1 MKRISLLIFFLVS
14 TVCLRAQTVESLD
27 ATFESA
33 RAEFDAIRKE
43 FADSA
48 DAALADYL
56 EYEARLFEEYEQF
69 RTEVMQTWGDTV
81 MVESSRKEWVEYS
94 VDRTSRTS
102 VDWEYGKV
110 DIEVLVDPSDDDA
123 TVRSKLETAVAELLA
138 SRGTTNSFNSS
149 LLPDDPVSDRP
160 LLEGQIDLSPYGVT
174 SYPVAEA
181 PKPFG
186 NKGAAPAPTRGATLD
201 LSRNRTSTTVKPSTT
216 VSMAEKVAQQEKFVE
231 QKKQE
236 EQKREELQKVMA
248 EVPAAVV
255 ASQTPV
261 VQTVN
266 TAEGTKKVVTITM
279 ELVEDHI
286 PKRAEKFKE
295 MVSRHSAA
303 YAVDAPLIYAIMEQ
317 ESSFNPVAQSWVPA
331 YGLMQLVP
339 KSGGRDAYRYV
350 HKTDAIPS
358 AEFLFDPD
366 NNIQLG
372 TGYLK
377 LLMSTTFKKVEDY
390 SCRMLCAIAAYN
402 TGAGNVSRAI
412 NGTTNISKA
421 IPTINTMTYDQL
433 FEHLKKSL
441 PHAETQDYIQ
451 KVTSKMEKYIK

>member
-1 MKRISLLIFFLVS
+1 MRRISLLVMFLVS

-236 EQKREELQKVMA
+236 EQKSGHHSHKENDINNRYFTE
-248 EVPAAVV
+248 P
-255 ASQTPV
+255 
-261 VQTVN
+261 
-266 TAEGTKKVVTITM
+266 TA
-279 ELVEDHI
+279 DS
-286 PKRAEKFKE
+286 
-295 MVSRHSAA
+295 SRC
-303 YAVDAPLIYAIMEQ
+303 Q
-317 ESSFNPVAQSWVPA
+317 
-331 YGLMQLVP
+331 
-339 KSGGRDAYRYV
+339 
-350 HKTDAIPS
+350 
-358 AEFLFDPD
+358 FLF
-366 NNIQLG
+366 L
-372 TGYLK
+372 T
-377 LLMSTTFKKVEDY
+377 
-390 SCRMLCAIAAYN
+390 AYI
-402 TGAGNVSRAI
+402 GS
-412 NGTTNISKA
+412 
-421 IPTINTMTYDQL
+421 
-433 FEHLKKSL
+433 
-441 PHAETQDYIQ
+441 IQ
-451 KVTSKMEKYIK
+451 KHHTRTEYDSTERWDEERNGSSAPNRNQHMDTAAQNQK